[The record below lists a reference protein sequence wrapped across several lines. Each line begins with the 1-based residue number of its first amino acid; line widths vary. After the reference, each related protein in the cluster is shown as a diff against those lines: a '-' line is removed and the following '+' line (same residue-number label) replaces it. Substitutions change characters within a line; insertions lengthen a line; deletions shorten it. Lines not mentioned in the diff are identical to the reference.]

1 MCADAPFWPARAS
14 EVRTSALAN
23 RELRVSAQ
31 EELLALIAGWDMPM
45 DGPIDSKTPLIASGL
60 FDSLALFNLVVWI
73 EQRVG
78 APIDPTA
85 VDLATEWDTVD
96 DIVKFIERRRNRG
109 RER

>member
-1 MCADAPFWPARAS
+1 LTNQGSRI
-14 EVRTSALAN
+14 
-23 RELRVSAQ
+23 SAQ
-31 EELLALIAGWDMPM
+31 EELLALIASWDVEM
-45 DGPIDSKTPLIASGL
+45 DGPIDTDTPLIASGL

-96 DIVKFIERRRNRG
+96 AIVRFIDRRRNRG
-109 RER
+109 RDR